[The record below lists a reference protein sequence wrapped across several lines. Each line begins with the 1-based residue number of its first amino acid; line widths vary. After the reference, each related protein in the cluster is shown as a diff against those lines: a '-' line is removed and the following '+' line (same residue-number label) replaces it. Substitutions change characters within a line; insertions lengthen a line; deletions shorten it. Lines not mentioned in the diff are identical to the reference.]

1 MADEKHNLIT
11 WLGFTTEPDFS
22 KARWLGHLISVVL
35 IALYLGIALTL
46 IVGLWWTIAQVPKA
60 AYDAFFAEEP
70 QTVRWLLT
78 STAALTAVTTAVVA
92 LPFTVLKTIYNR
104 RQTHVA
110 EQSHLTDQI
119 NKAVENL
126 GATRQVGDRL
136 EPNVE
141 VRVGG
146 LLALE
151 RIAQTHPAEHIR
163 TIDIICAYLV
173 ENSQS
178 FVKSHV
184 EMDENGIPI
193 SESPIAARQDLNTV
207 LRILSVRSVDQISM
221 ENKRPHRID
230 LRELDLRGLRI
241 EGISFVECDLTRARF
256 CGAELNV
263 TYFEDSYLKDCN
275 FDFCSLSRV
284 EFSSSPMSY
293 ASFIS
298 ANFYQTSFDAGG
310 SAFFPRL
317 REIKFDGAWFDHMD
331 LPAFVSVDNLH
342 KTIGGP
348 SVKGLPTGAK
358 VPDHWPDPG
367 DFEELV
373 QCVRK
378 WREENGFDRASFTG

>member
-22 KARWLGHLISVVL
+22 KARLLGHAIGYGFVT
-35 IALYLGIALTL
+35 LYLCVFVLL
-46 IVGLWWTIAQVPKA
+46 VSGLMWTITHVPDIIDDVIYA
-60 AYDAFFAEEP
+60 TDPTEA
-70 QTVRWLLT
+70 RWLLA
-78 STAALTAVTTAVVA
+78 SLAALTAVTSAAVA
-92 LPFTVLKTIYNR
+92 LPFTILKTIYNR
-104 RQTHVA
+104 RQTEVA
-110 EQSHLTDQI
+110 EQSHITDQI

-136 EPNVE
+136 EPNIE
-141 VRVGG
+141 VRMGG

-151 RIAQTHPAEHIR
+151 HIAQTHPAEHIR
-163 TIDIICAYLV
+163 IIDIICAYLV

-184 EMDENGIPI
+184 EMDEHGVPTAKF
-193 SESPIAARQDLNTV
+193 PIAARQDLKTV
-207 LRILSVRSVDQISM
+207 LRILSVRSADQISM
-221 ENKRPHRID
+221 ENKRLYRID
-230 LRELDLRGLRI
+230 LRELDLRGLLI
-241 EGISFVECDLTRARF
+241 EGVCFIECDLTRARF
-256 CGAELNV
+256 CGAKLDVAQFHN
-263 TYFEDSYLKDCN
+263 SYLNYCN
-275 FDFCSLSRV
+275 FDFCSLSHV

-317 REIKFDGAWFDHMD
+317 RGIKCDGAWFDHMD
-331 LPAFVSVDNLH
+331 LPAFVSVDDLQ

-367 DFEELV
+367 DFEELI
-373 QCVRK
+373 QCVRQ